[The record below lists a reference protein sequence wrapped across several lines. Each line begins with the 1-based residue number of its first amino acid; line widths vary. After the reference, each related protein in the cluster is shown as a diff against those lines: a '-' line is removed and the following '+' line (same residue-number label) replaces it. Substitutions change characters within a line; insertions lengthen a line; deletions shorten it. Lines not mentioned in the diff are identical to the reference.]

1 MVQVYAFGHVSGAH
15 FNPAISLTF
24 ACLGNL
30 PFIRMLMYWAV
41 QILGGIVGAL
51 IADAV
56 AGPGPIQPF
65 TPLSK
70 LPDPA
75 LSALFGEILYTM
87 ALCIVVASV
96 ATAHADEP
104 NSHYALA
111 IGFTL
116 LSAVSSIGS
125 VSGAC
130 LNPAVGTA
138 VDFVALSTTP
148 PTFTW
153 VYWVGP
159 LVGALGAAGIFT
171 GLKRAV
177 AMDLE
182 VANDDALLEDGSLAS
197 LAGRLPLRV
206 VVFEF
211 LGTFFL
217 TLTAGLGAQ
226 PLAVG
231 AILTAFIFAS
241 EGFCGGD
248 FNPAVTIGALIRLGV
263 LRQEMWKCLAI
274 VLTQT
279 TAGIMAG
286 FACLAIKH
294 EVGWPHPDGS
304 VGTFGAFV
312 YELLWTAL
320 LVTVVLNTTTPTMP
334 ASTGVAELY
343 KTRSSTHGIAIG
355 MTLTVGIIGAGM
367 QGAGSGGVFNPAV
380 GTGLSLASLAGDGED
395 ASATWIY
402 WLAPVIGG
410 IMAAGMFKILHSV
423 HDAEDLTEESDP
435 IIVGGLGAELLTD
448 SGSINATESPDGVF
462 AVGGVDE
469 P

>member
-1 MVQVYAFGHVSGAH
+1 V
-15 FNPAISLTF
+15 SLTF
-24 ACLGNL
+24 TLLGNL
-30 PFIRMLMYWAV
+30 PFFRMIMYWAM
-41 QILGGIVGAL
+41 QMLGGIVGAL
-51 IADAV
+51 IADAI
-56 AGPGPIQPF
+56 AGPGPIKPF
-65 TPLSK
+65 TPLAT

-75 LSALFGEILYTM
+75 MSALFGEVLYTM

-96 ATAHADEP
+96 ATAHSDDP

-159 LVGALGAAGIFT
+159 IVGAVAAAGIFT

-177 AMDLE
+177 AMDKE
-182 VANDDALLEDGSLAS
+182 GPADDALLEDGSLAS
-197 LAGRLPLRV
+197 LASRLPLRV

-217 TLTAGLGAQ
+217 TLTVGLGAQ

-231 AILTAFIFAS
+231 AILTAFIFSS

-263 LRQEMWKCLAI
+263 LRQELWKCIVI
-274 VLTQT
+274 VLAQT

-294 EVGWPHPDGS
+294 EVGWPHPEGAEG
-304 VGTFGAFV
+304 VYGAFV
-312 YELLWTAL
+312 YELMWTSL

-334 ASTGVAELY
+334 ASAGVAELY
-343 KTRSSTHGIAIG
+343 KARSSTHGIAIG
-355 MTLTVGIIGAGM
+355 MTVAVGAIGANMNGS
-367 QGAGSGGVFNPAV
+367 GSGGVFNPAV
-380 GTGLSLASLAGDGED
+380 GTGLSLASLAGDKED
-395 ASATWIY
+395 ASAIWIY
-402 WLAPVIGG
+402 WVAPIIGG
-410 IMAAGMFKILHSV
+410 VVAAGVFKLLHSV
-423 HDAEDLTEESDP
+423 HDAADLADDAEVDG
-435 IIVGGLGAELLTD
+435 IAGLGDSLLAD
-448 SGSINATESPDGVF
+448 NSSINAMEPLAGVSF
-462 AVGGVDE
+462 PSAAAAAGE